1 MEKNNHTQYEKRIQQ
16 IECSEQPVLIGEKQ
30 QLQRIQFLLSKHM
43 STRITARKLRELIAD
58 SKDDLKLLVIG
69 DVYADKATFINTL
82 LNRHVMP
89 SEYHGV
95 SYVHTIIHYGEKE
108 SVTAHFLDGQVAQF
122 SLGQVELFA
131 ISDTFSSQMMRSGLD
146 YVDIVL
152 KHDLLKAVTI
162 FDTPSYQKSV
172 FVKESFLKRSQ
183 AVVWLAN
190 HQFKGLPS
198 ERALLARIG
207 QEQKEMLFLLNED
220 PYNLSSGILEKQDFF
235 GVFKQL
241 SVSFQALQEAV
252 EKDEDALYQSSN
264 FDQLFA
270 YIQMCRLDNE
280 AFSNLIHQRFFE
292 WVDRF
297 ILEIRSLVQRDPY
310 LEAYSM
316 LREFM
321 DESDDAVY
329 QSKEQEHKIHELE
342 KTFEQLKKEYH
353 QLETSYQLI
362 EFLKAHTAELP
373 KSKKLIQLYTEYAS
387 FVQQYKRGVS
397 QQLFTDPE
405 QKREEVVRYEQQF
418 ITYFKEQKSALLHE
432 IQQLFIEIEKQILE
446 IENQS
451 EYRVVR
457 LEKAAK
463 RLQAFDPIVQAK
475 TEITSILEQKTMYED
490 VPHLLKRIKEINMD
504 YAPVI
509 TYFEEK
515 KKQLAVEDV
524 QQKQAVYQDILDEL
538 LLEMTY

>member
-16 IECSEQPVLIGEKQ
+16 IECSEQPVLVGEKQ

-69 DVYADKATFINTL
+69 DVYANKATFINTL

-152 KHDLLKAVTI
+152 KHDVLKAVTI

-198 ERALLARIG
+198 ERTLLARIG
-207 QEQKEMLFLLNED
+207 QEQKEMLFVLNED

-310 LEAYSM
+310 LEAYNM

-329 QSKEQEHKIHELE
+329 QSKEQEYKIHELE

>member
-69 DVYADKATFINTL
+69 DVYANKATFINTL

-310 LEAYSM
+310 LEAYNM

>member
-16 IECSEQPVLIGEKQ
+16 IECSEQPVLVGEKQ

-69 DVYADKATFINTL
+69 DVYANKATFINTL

-198 ERALLARIG
+198 ERTLLARIG
-207 QEQKEMLFLLNED
+207 QEQKEMLFVLNED

-310 LEAYSM
+310 LEAYNM

-321 DESDDAVY
+321 DESDNAVY
-329 QSKEQEHKIHELE
+329 QSKEQEYKIHELE

>member
-16 IECSEQPVLIGEKQ
+16 IECSEQPVLVGEKQ

-69 DVYADKATFINTL
+69 DVYANKATFINTL

-207 QEQKEMLFLLNED
+207 QEQKEMLFVLNED

-310 LEAYSM
+310 LEAYNM

-321 DESDDAVY
+321 DESDNAVY
-329 QSKEQEHKIHELE
+329 QSKEQEYKIHELE

-504 YAPVI
+504 YASVI

-524 QQKQAVYQDILDEL
+524 QQKQAVYQGILDEL

>member
-16 IECSEQPVLIGEKQ
+16 IECSEQPVLVGEKQ

-69 DVYADKATFINTL
+69 DVYANKATFINTL

-207 QEQKEMLFLLNED
+207 QEQKEMLFVLNED

-321 DESDDAVY
+321 DESDNAVY
-329 QSKEQEHKIHELE
+329 QSKEQEYKIHELE

-504 YAPVI
+504 YASVI

>member
-16 IECSEQPVLIGEKQ
+16 IECSEQPVLVGEKQ

-207 QEQKEMLFLLNED
+207 QEQKEMLFVLNED

-310 LEAYSM
+310 LEAYNM

-321 DESDDAVY
+321 DESDNAVY
-329 QSKEQEHKIHELE
+329 QSKEQEYKIHELE

-504 YAPVI
+504 YASVI

>member
-207 QEQKEMLFLLNED
+207 QEQKEMLFVLNED

-310 LEAYSM
+310 LEAYNM

-321 DESDDAVY
+321 DESDNAVY
-329 QSKEQEHKIHELE
+329 QSKEQEYKIHELE

-475 TEITSILEQKTMYED
+475 TEITSILEQKAMYED

-504 YAPVI
+504 YASVI

>member
-1 MEKNNHTQYEKRIQQ
+1 MKKNNQTQYEKRIQQ
-16 IECSEQPVLIGEKQ
+16 IEYSEQPVVIGEKQ
-30 QLQRIQFLLSKHM
+30 QLQTIQFLLSKHT

-58 SKDDLKLLVIG
+58 TKDDLKLLVIG

-95 SYVHTIIHYGEKE
+95 SYVHTIIHYGEQE

-122 SLGQVELFA
+122 SLDQVELFA

-162 FDTPSYQKSV
+162 FDTPSYRKSV

-190 HQFKGLPS
+190 HQFKGTPS

-207 QEQKEMLFLLNED
+207 QEKKEMLFLLNED
-220 PYNLSSGILEKQDFF
+220 PYKLAPEILEKQDFF
-235 GVFKQL
+235 GTFKQL
-241 SVSFQALQEAV
+241 SVSFKALQEAV
-252 EKDEDALYQSSN
+252 KKDENELYQSSN
-264 FDQLFA
+264 FDQLIA
-270 YIQMCRLDNE
+270 YIKMCRLNHE

-310 LEAYSM
+310 LEAYNM

-321 DESDDAVY
+321 HESDDAVY

-342 KTFEQLKKEYH
+342 KKFEQLKKEYH

-362 EFLKAHTAELP
+362 EFLKAHTAESP
-373 KSKKLIQLYTEYAS
+373 KSKKMIQLYTEYAN
-387 FVQQYKRGVS
+387 FVQQYKRSIS
-397 QQLFTDPE
+397 QKLFTNPE
-405 QKREEVVRYEQQF
+405 QKREEVVQYEQQF
-418 ITYFKEQKSALLHE
+418 VAYFNEQKSALLHE

-457 LEKAAK
+457 LEKAVK
-463 RLQAFDPIVQAK
+463 RLQAFNPIAQAK
-475 TEITSILEQKTMYED
+475 KEITEILEQKTMYED

-504 YAPVI
+504 YEPVI
-509 TYFEEK
+509 VYFEEK
-515 KKQLAVEDV
+515 KKQLSVEDA
-524 QQKQAVYQDILDEL
+524 QQKQAVYQDILDGL
-538 LLEMTY
+538 LLKMTY

>member
-16 IECSEQPVLIGEKQ
+16 IECSEQPVLVGEKQ

-69 DVYADKATFINTL
+69 DVYANKATFINTL

-207 QEQKEMLFLLNED
+207 QEQKEMLFVLNED

-297 ILEIRSLVQRDPY
+297 ILEIHSLVQRDPY
-310 LEAYSM
+310 LEAYNM

-321 DESDDAVY
+321 DESDNAVY
-329 QSKEQEHKIHELE
+329 QSKEQEYKIHELE

-504 YAPVI
+504 YASVI

>member
-16 IECSEQPVLIGEKQ
+16 IECSEQPVLVGEKQ

-69 DVYADKATFINTL
+69 DVYANKATFINTL

-207 QEQKEMLFLLNED
+207 QEQKEMLFVLNED

-310 LEAYSM
+310 LEAYNM

-321 DESDDAVY
+321 DESDNAVY
-329 QSKEQEHKIHELE
+329 QSKEQEYKIHELE

-504 YAPVI
+504 YASVI
-509 TYFEEK
+509 AYFEEK

-524 QQKQAVYQDILDEL
+524 QQKQAVYQGILDEL

>member
-16 IECSEQPVLIGEKQ
+16 IECSEQPVLVGEKQ

-69 DVYADKATFINTL
+69 DVYANKATFINTL

-207 QEQKEMLFLLNED
+207 QEQKEMLFVLNED

-310 LEAYSM
+310 LEAYNM

-321 DESDDAVY
+321 DESDNAVY
-329 QSKEQEHKIHELE
+329 QSKEQEYKIHELE

-504 YAPVI
+504 YASVI

>member
-16 IECSEQPVLIGEKQ
+16 IECSEQPVLVGEKQ

-69 DVYADKATFINTL
+69 DVYANKATFINTL

-207 QEQKEMLFLLNED
+207 QEQKEMLFVLNED

-310 LEAYSM
+310 LEAYNM

-321 DESDDAVY
+321 DESDNAVY
-329 QSKEQEHKIHELE
+329 QSKEQEYKIHELE

-475 TEITSILEQKTMYED
+475 TEITSILEQKAMYED

-504 YAPVI
+504 YASVI

>member
-95 SYVHTIIHYGEKE
+95 SYVHTIIHYGEEE

-220 PYNLSSGILEKQDFF
+220 SYNLSSEILEKQDFF
-235 GVFKQL
+235 GAFKQL

-252 EKDEDALYQSSN
+252 EKDEHALYQSSN

-405 QKREEVVRYEQQF
+405 PKREEVVRYEQQF

>member
-16 IECSEQPVLIGEKQ
+16 IECSEQPVLVGEKQ

-69 DVYADKATFINTL
+69 DVYANKATFINTL

-207 QEQKEMLFLLNED
+207 QEQKEMLFVLNED

-310 LEAYSM
+310 LEAYNM

-329 QSKEQEHKIHELE
+329 QSKEQEYKIHELE

-504 YAPVI
+504 YASVI

>member
-16 IECSEQPVLIGEKQ
+16 IECSEQPVLVGEKQ

-69 DVYADKATFINTL
+69 DVYANKATFINTL

-207 QEQKEMLFLLNED
+207 QEQKEMLFVLNED

-310 LEAYSM
+310 LEAYNM

-321 DESDDAVY
+321 DESDNAVY
-329 QSKEQEHKIHELE
+329 QSKEQEYKIHELE

-353 QLETSYQLI
+353 QLETSYQLV

-504 YAPVI
+504 YASVI

>member
-16 IECSEQPVLIGEKQ
+16 IECSEQPVLVGEKQ

-69 DVYADKATFINTL
+69 DVYANKATFINTL

-198 ERALLARIG
+198 ERTLLARIG
-207 QEQKEMLFLLNED
+207 QEQKEMLFVLNED

-310 LEAYSM
+310 LEAYNM

-329 QSKEQEHKIHELE
+329 QSKEQEYKIHELE

>member
-16 IECSEQPVLIGEKQ
+16 IECSEQPVLVGEKQ

-69 DVYADKATFINTL
+69 DVYANKATFINTL

-190 HQFKGLPS
+190 HQFKGLPL

-207 QEQKEMLFLLNED
+207 QEQKEMLFVLNED

-504 YAPVI
+504 YASVI

>member
-16 IECSEQPVLIGEKQ
+16 IECSEQPVLVGEKQ

-69 DVYADKATFINTL
+69 DVYANKATFINTL

-172 FVKESFLKRSQ
+172 FIKESFLKRSQ

-207 QEQKEMLFLLNED
+207 QEQKEMLFVLNED

-310 LEAYSM
+310 LEAYNM

-321 DESDDAVY
+321 DESDNAVY
-329 QSKEQEHKIHELE
+329 QSKEQEYKIHELE

-504 YAPVI
+504 YASVI